1 VLAVRGRNSSSGNG
15 EQYQQELSGESR
27 RGGGASLSLAPHVD
41 SLCSQSLAQVDDFY
55 RFQKREKSRDELL
68 LLREQFEL
76 DKQKVAKLKAARKF
90 KPC

>member
-1 VLAVRGRNSSSGNG
+1 
-15 EQYQQELSGESR
+15 
-27 RGGGASLSLAPHVD
+27 
-41 SLCSQSLAQVDDFY
+41 VDDFY